1 MMKRSPGMSR
11 DDFRAHYLS
20 THAPL
25 ALEHM
30 RTLGHYVVNLTD
42 DTTEEGVEKYDAITE
57 MHFPSVEDFTDQSRL
72 YATPLGGQAVVQD
85 AAKLF
90 GGGVAAFRVAG
101 HVQRDRERAWPTGER
116 APGIKL
122 IGLLR
127 RKEGLTHEQFVDH
140 WLHVHVPL
148 VFKHVLGIGRYIT
161 NVVEGIVIP
170 GGPEIDGIV
179 EVHYTEP
186 RTFDS
191 AEGEQIMAG
200 DVASFL
206 STPNRHLVGEY
217 TFRE

>member
-1 MMKRSPGMSR
+1 MT
-11 DDFRAHYLS
+11 RADLRARYLAE
-20 THAPL
+20 HAPL
-25 ALEHM
+25 ALKHM

-42 DTTEEGVEKYDAITE
+42 DSTEEGPDKYDAITE

-72 YATPLGGQAVVQD
+72 YATPADATAVAQN
-85 AAKLF
+85 AGELF
-90 GGGVAAFRVAG
+90 AGGVAAYRVAG
-101 HVQRDRERAWPTGER
+101 HVQRERERTWAIGER

-148 VFKHVLGIGRYIT
+148 VFKHVLGIGRYVT
-161 NVVEGIVIP
+161 NVIEGAVVP
-170 GGPEIDGIV
+170 GGAEIDGIV

-191 AEGEQIMAG
+191 PEGERIMAD

-217 TFRE
+217 TFRD

>member
-1 MMKRSPGMSR
+1 MA
-11 DDFRAHYLS
+11 RADLRRRYLAE
-20 THAPL
+20 HAPL
-25 ALEHM
+25 SLEHM
-30 RTLGHYVVNLTD
+30 RTLGCYVVNLTD
-42 DTTEEGVEKYDAITE
+42 DATEEGADKYDALTE
-57 MHFPSVEDFTDQSRL
+57 MNFPALEDFSSRERL
-72 YATPLGGQAVVQD
+72 YATPEGATAVEKN
-85 AAKLF
+85 AAELF
-90 GGGVAAFRVAG
+90 AGGVVAYRVAG
-101 HVQRDRERAWPTGER
+101 HVQREHQRTWAVGER

-127 RKEGLTHEQFVDH
+127 RREGLTHEQFVDH

-148 VFKHVLGIGRYIT
+148 VFKHVLGIGRYVT
-161 NVVEGIVIP
+161 NVVEGAVIP

-191 AEGEQIMAG
+191 PEGERIMAD